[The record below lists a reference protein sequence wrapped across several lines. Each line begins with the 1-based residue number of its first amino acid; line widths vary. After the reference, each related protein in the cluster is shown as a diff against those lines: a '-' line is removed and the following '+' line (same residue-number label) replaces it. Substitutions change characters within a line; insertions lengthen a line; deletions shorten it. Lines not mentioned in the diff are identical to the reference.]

1 MTTSIPRILV
11 GYTATPAGE
20 DALAAGAALAATVGA
35 ALEVVLVLPDT
46 SKRANV
52 PTDPSY
58 DALLRDTAD
67 GWLAEARERILALG
81 RGLARPVEM
90 TGRIAYGDSLA
101 EGLLTAAEDAEATL
115 IVVGAARGGLLGRF
129 TVGSVAG
136 SLLHASRIPVLLAPE
151 GWRDHASAL
160 TRVTCMVG
168 TRAGASGVL
177 ATGERLSSAARV
189 PLRLVSLL
197 ALDLPGDVRG
207 AKEHAGESH
216 AARVLEEASASTG
229 VVATAVVAKG
239 DSIQDAVARLEWL
252 PGEVVV
258 VGSSRLAQPSRLFL
272 GPTAATMLRELP
284 VPMIVVPRTA

>member
-1 MTTSIPRILV
+1 MTAKKTPRILV
-11 GYTATPAGE
+11 AYTATPAGE
-20 DALAAGAALAATVGA
+20 DALAAGAALASTVGA
-35 ALEVVLVLPDT
+35 SLDVVLVLPDT

-52 PTDPSY
+52 PTDPGY
-58 DALLRDTAD
+58 DALLRDTAE
-67 GWLAEARERILALG
+67 GWLDAARTRIPALG
-81 RGLARPVEM
+81 LDRPVEM
-90 TGRIAYGDSLA
+90 SGRIAYGDSLA
-101 EGLLTAAEDAEATL
+101 EGLLAAAEESGATL

-136 SLLHASRIPVLLAPE
+136 SLLHASPVPVLLAPE
-151 GWRDHASAL
+151 GWRDRATAL

-177 ATGERLSSAARV
+177 VTGERLSSAARV

-207 AKEHAGESH
+207 AKEHAGEHH
-216 AARVLEEASASTG
+216 AASVLREASAATG

-239 DSIQDAVARLEWL
+239 DSVQNAVARLDWL